1 MDFDRVVY
9 TGLMNDWGKLTK
21 SYGGK
26 WVVFGQGNKVAAY
39 DAKLEKALAKFRVK
53 HPKMR
58 PSVFKV
64 PTKLIPYVG

>member
-1 MDFDRVVY
+1 
-9 TGLMNDWGKLTK
+9 MNDWSKLTK

-26 WVVFGQGNKVAAY
+26 WVVLDKNNKVIVN
-39 DAKLEKALAKFRVK
+39 DVKLEKALDKFRVK

-64 PTKLIPYVG
+64 PTRLAPYVG